1 MAAQKPTVIFSLAFS
16 TLHDACGIDHVIRE
30 AAAALDRAEQNAE
43 FQRIYGMTRQDWDT
57 ALSLHLHGDLQ

>member
-16 TLHDACGIDHVIRE
+16 TLHYARGIDHVIRE
-30 AAAALDRAEQNAE
+30 ADAVLSCTEQNARVK
-43 FQRIYGMTRQDWDT
+43 QTHAITRQDLNA